1 MFSEEIFE
9 NRLAS
14 WAAFRNKLE
23 TVDNPVQFACNFYD
37 EAKRHTLQCDPWDR
51 NSWPD
56 PWQLVEKNLYS
67 EMCITLGIC
76 YSLQLTE
83 RFSGSSFEI
92 HNTVDTKSK
101 QTFYLLAVDNNI
113 INPIIEEVYIGLP
126 KHFVSQRIFKMPQ
139 VN

>member
-1 MFSEEIFE
+1 
-9 NRLAS
+9 
-14 WAAFRNKLE
+14 
-23 TVDNPVQFACNFYD
+23 
-37 EAKRHTLQCDPWDR
+37 
-51 NSWPD
+51 
-56 PWQLVEKNLYS
+56 
-67 EMCITLGIC
+67 MCITLGIC

-83 RFSGSSFEI
+83 RFSNSSFEI

-101 QTFYLLAVDNNI
+101 DTYHLLAVDNNL